1 MLGDMELEREAVMV
15 EDWDEQADTLEVK
28 LPVLQLLGVRLT
40 LTVPQLVWL
49 SDFWAEVVGVKDGV
63 RELVELTQ
71 VETVS
76 EGDEEVVPETLIE
89 N

>member
-1 MLGDMELEREAVMV
+1 M
-15 EDWDEQADTLEVK
+15 
-28 LPVLQLLGVRLT
+28 LQLLGVRLT
-40 LTVPQLVWL
+40 LTVRQLVWL
-49 SDFWAEVVGVKDGV
+49 SVFWAEVVGVKDGV

>member
-1 MLGDMELEREAVMV
+1 
-15 EDWDEQADTLEVK
+15 
-28 LPVLQLLGVRLT
+28 VRLT

>member
-1 MLGDMELEREAVMV
+1 
-15 EDWDEQADTLEVK
+15 
-28 LPVLQLLGVRLT
+28 VLQLLGVRLT